1 MPCVFRQN
9 PSKKSPAKILFA
21 RCVTAWYAF
30 DVACVFARNKVQTG
44 EQIPAMLLNCVFVGL
59 GGLVGSVLR
68 YLISFL
74 PLRHES
80 GFPLVTLG
88 INVLGAFLLGLIMAA
103 AGRNPSLDPRTLL
116 FLKVGVCGGFTTFST
131 FALEAHGL
139 LSGGKP
145 IVAMLYMILSVVLCV
160 FAIFGAQ
167 ALVR

>member
-1 MPCVFRQN
+1 M
-9 PSKKSPAKILFA
+9 
-21 RCVTAWYAF
+21 
-30 DVACVFARNKVQTG
+30 
-44 EQIPAMLLNCVFVGL
+44 NCVFVGL

-68 YLISFL
+68 YLVSFI

-103 AGRNPSLDPRTLL
+103 AGKNPSLDPRALL

-167 ALVR
+167 ALVRQ